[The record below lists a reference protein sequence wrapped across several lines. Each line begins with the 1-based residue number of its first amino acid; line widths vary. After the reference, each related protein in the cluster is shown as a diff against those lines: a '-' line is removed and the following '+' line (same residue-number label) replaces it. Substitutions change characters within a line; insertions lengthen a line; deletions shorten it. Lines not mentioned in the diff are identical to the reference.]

1 MARLAVF
8 LVLGLLAHCSADLG
22 DDAGSGDTDLVLL
35 ETGAETEAGGA
46 DFVDPADFVG
56 SEVTERQTLY

>member
-1 MARLAVF
+1 MARLVVL
-8 LVLGLLAHCSADLG
+8 LVLGLLAHCSADL
-22 DDAGSGDTDLVLL
+22 DDDPGSGDNDLVLL

-56 SEVTERQTLY
+56 SEVTQRQTLH